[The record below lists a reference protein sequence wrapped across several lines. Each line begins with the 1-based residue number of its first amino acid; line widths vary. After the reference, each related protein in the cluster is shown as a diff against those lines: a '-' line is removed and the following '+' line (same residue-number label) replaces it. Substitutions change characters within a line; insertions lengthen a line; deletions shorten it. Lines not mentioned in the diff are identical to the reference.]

1 MSRMATMQV
10 LNQSFR
16 NLNDALN
23 AYMENRNR
31 SRYMDL
37 QEQAQQLEA
46 ARNEDLDRRRL
57 MLESARMGSEYSP
70 EVGNAYRYAAGGDPI
85 AQNLFMQ
92 GVGKAVKQ
100 REAAAKMNALY
111 SDFNRYIDNERA
123 HRYEMEKMKQKAAY
137 DRELQ
142 MLKLDSDNM
151 RLNRQFENQ
160 KSLAE
165 LNNAAKAQEGKLNRE
180 NQFNI
185 ANAKMDYQ
193 KMLAELAQKQAAE
206 KARQIAEDR
215 ELKNAMPYITA
226 AMETSTNSNPYDMA
240 KAVEEYK
247 QMRALVNSKEKPQA
261 TNKGG
266 EGKVGNAFNKL
277 LGR

>member
-1 MSRMATMQV
+1 MATMQV

-23 AYMENRNR
+23 SYMANRNR

-57 MLESARMGSEYSP
+57 LLESARMGSEYSP

-92 GVGKAVKQ
+92 GVGDAVKQ

-137 DRELQ
+137 DREMQ
-142 MLKLDSDNM
+142 MLKLDLDNM
-151 RLNRQFENQ
+151 RFNRQFENQ
-160 KSLAE
+160 KNLAE
-165 LNNAAKAQEGKLNRE
+165 LNNSAVAERARLDRE

-193 KMLAELAQKQAAE
+193 KMQAELAQKQAAE
-206 KARQIAEDR
+206 KAKAAAAQADERAVYQYLTDNPDR
-215 ELKNAMPYITA
+215 AVMEAVLKRN
-226 AMETSTNSNPYDMA
+226 EVKS
-240 KAVEEYK
+240 
-247 QMRALVNSKEKPQA
+247 ALKGQRENNGGQSA
-261 TNKGG
+261 TNAVNFLK
-266 EGKVGNAFNKL
+266 
-277 LGR
+277 R